1 MMPEMVNR
9 QSAFTEEDL
18 NLEDSDYEKTEAIR
32 SHMGSEEENNYEK
45 DS

>member
-9 QSAFTEEDL
+9 QSAFIEEDL
-18 NLEDSDYEKTEAIR
+18 NLEDSDDDKTEAIR
-32 SHMGSEEENNYEK
+32 SHMDSEEENNQDK